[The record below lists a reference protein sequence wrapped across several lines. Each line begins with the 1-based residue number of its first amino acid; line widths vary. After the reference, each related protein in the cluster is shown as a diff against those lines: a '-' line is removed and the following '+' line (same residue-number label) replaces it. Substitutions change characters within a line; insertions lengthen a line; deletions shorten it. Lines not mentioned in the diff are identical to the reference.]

1 MSVCLPPL
9 ASIATCR
16 TWEVKE
22 RAVGLEES
30 WKPKNTTFIKQVQET
45 QKEIGPLKDQ
55 LVP

>member
-16 TWEVKE
+16 TWEMKE